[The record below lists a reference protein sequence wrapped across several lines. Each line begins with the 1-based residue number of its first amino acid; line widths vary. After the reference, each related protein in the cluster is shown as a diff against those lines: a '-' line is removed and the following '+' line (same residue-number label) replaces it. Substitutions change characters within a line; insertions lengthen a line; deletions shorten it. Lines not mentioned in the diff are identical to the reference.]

1 MTDTKEKNQIFDL
14 LGADGNDIEALTA
27 YALYKR
33 HKRAWATEFQKI
45 NNRKPEPEDDA
56 AFARAVSTTDQLDR
70 YRKDAQ
76 DILIAFANQTVDE
89 ARNEISEEAITARI
103 ERAAREIGSQGSFK
117 NQVLSGVTS
126 TAITTLVLIILVIGI
141 RLFGI
146 DLIDGL
152 GAIEP
157 IIPKPAN

>member
-1 MTDTKEKNQIFDL
+1 M
-14 LGADGNDIEALTA
+14 
-27 YALYKR
+27 
-33 HKRAWATEFQKI
+33 
-45 NNRKPEPEDDA
+45 
-56 AFARAVSTTDQLDR
+56 
-70 YRKDAQ
+70 
-76 DILIAFANQTVDE
+76 DE

>member
-1 MTDTKEKNQIFDL
+1 LSLGDEKNEVFDL

-33 HKRAWATEFQKI
+33 HKRSWATEFEVK
-45 NNRKPEPEDDA
+45 NSSKPKPEDDA
-56 AFARAVSTTDQLDR
+56 AFARAVSTPDQLDR

-76 DILIAFANQTVDE
+76 DILIAFANQTVDD
-89 ARNEISEEAITARI
+89 ARREISEEAITARI
-103 ERAAREIGSQGSFK
+103 ERAAREIGNQGSFK
-117 NQVLSGVTS
+117 NQVLNGVTS

-146 DLIDGL
+146 DLIDGI
-152 GAIEP
+152 GSIQPVMQTQEH
-157 IIPKPAN
+157 